1 MTVIELKNALKRT
14 LATGM
19 TYDQYSA
26 LNRTYA
32 KEGKTSGEH
41 KESYVGYT
49 KLGAARLRRW
59 EKLYQPEQEYLDQI
73 TSLISPGEQWLV
85 FSETWCGDAA
95 HMIPFVHQWSKHT
108 KVPLRIIMRDEH
120 PTLIDE
126 FLTHGG
132 RSIPKLVRIS
142 SDAMVLGTYGPRP
155 SALVAHHDEWKS
167 KASYDYKEWTLFAQD
182 WYNQDKGKSIESDYI
197 ELLSK

>member
-1 MTVIELKNALKRT
+1 MTVLELKNT
-14 LATGM
+14 LNLILAIGM
-19 TYDQYSA
+19 TYDQYSE
-26 LNRTYA
+26 LNKAYA
-32 KEGKTSGEH
+32 KQGKTSGEQ

-59 EKLYQPEQEYLDQI
+59 EKLYKSEQEYLDEI
-73 TSLISPGEQWLV
+73 TSLVSPGEQWLV

-95 HMIPFVHQWSKHT
+95 HMLPFVHQWSKHA

-120 PTLIDE
+120 PTLMDE
-126 FLTHGG
+126 FLTNGG

-142 SDAMVLGTYGPRP
+142 ADGMVLGTYGPRP
-155 SALVAHHDEWKS
+155 SALVAHLAEWKS
-167 KASYDYKEWTLFAQD
+167 KASFDYKEWTLFAQD
-182 WYNQDKGKSIESDYI
+182 WYNQDKGKSIESDFI

>member
-1 MTVIELKNALKRT
+1 MTVLELKNT
-14 LATGM
+14 LNSILEIGM
-19 TYDQYSA
+19 TYDQYSE
-26 LNRTYA
+26 LNKAYA
-32 KEGKTSGEH
+32 KQGKTSGEQ

-59 EKLYQPEQEYLDQI
+59 EKLYKSEQEYLDEI
-73 TSLISPGEQWLV
+73 TSLVSPGEQWLV

-95 HMIPFVHQWSKHT
+95 HMLPFVHQWSKHA

-120 PTLIDE
+120 PTLMDE
-126 FLTHGG
+126 FLTNGG

-142 SDAMVLGTYGPRP
+142 ADGMVLGTYGPRP
-155 SALVAHHDEWKS
+155 SALVAHLAEWKS
-167 KASYDYKEWTLFAQD
+167 KASFDYKEWTLFAQD
-182 WYNQDKGKSIESDYI
+182 WYNQDKGKSIESDFI

>member
-1 MTVIELKNALKRT
+1 MTVLELKNT
-14 LATGM
+14 LNLILAIGM
-19 TYDQYSA
+19 TYDQYSE
-26 LNRTYA
+26 LNKAYA
-32 KEGKTSGEH
+32 KQGKTSGEQ

-59 EKLYQPEQEYLDQI
+59 EKLYKSEQEYLDEI
-73 TSLISPGEQWLV
+73 TSLVSPGEQWLV

-95 HMIPFVHQWSKHT
+95 HMLPFVHQWSKHA

-120 PTLIDE
+120 PTLMDE
-126 FLTHGG
+126 FLTNGG

-142 SDAMVLGTYGPRP
+142 ADGMVLGTYGPRP
-155 SALVAHHDEWKS
+155 SALVAHLAEWKS
-167 KASYDYKEWTLFAQD
+167 KASFDYKEWTLFAQD
-182 WYNQDKGKSIESDYI
+182 WYNQDKGKSIESDFL

>member
-1 MTVIELKNALKRT
+1 MTVLELKNT
-14 LATGM
+14 LNLILAIGM
-19 TYDQYSA
+19 TYDQYSE
-26 LNRTYA
+26 LNKAYA
-32 KEGKTSGEH
+32 KQGKTSGEQ

-59 EKLYQPEQEYLDQI
+59 EKLYKSEQEYLDEI
-73 TSLISPGEQWLV
+73 TSLVSPGEQWLV

-95 HMIPFVHQWSKHT
+95 HMLPFVHQWSKHA

-120 PTLIDE
+120 PTLMDE
-126 FLTHGG
+126 FLTNGG

-142 SDAMVLGTYGPRP
+142 ADGMVLGTYGPRP
-155 SALVAHHDEWKS
+155 SALVAHLAEWKS
-167 KASYDYKEWTLFAQD
+167 KAYFDYKEWTLFAQD
-182 WYNQDKGKSIESDYI
+182 WYNQDKGKSIESDFI

>member
-1 MTVIELKNALKRT
+1 MTVLELKNT
-14 LATGM
+14 LNLILAIGM
-19 TYDQYSA
+19 TYDQYSE
-26 LNRTYA
+26 LNKSYA
-32 KEGKTSGEH
+32 KQGKTSGEQ

-59 EKLYQPEQEYLDQI
+59 EKLYKSEQEYLDEI
-73 TSLISPGEQWLV
+73 TSLVSPGEQWLV

-95 HMIPFVHQWSKHT
+95 HMLPFVHQWSKHA

-120 PTLIDE
+120 PTLMDE
-126 FLTHGG
+126 FLTNGG

-142 SDAMVLGTYGPRP
+142 ADGMVLGTYGPRP
-155 SALVAHHDEWKS
+155 SALVAHLAEWKS
-167 KASYDYKEWTLFAQD
+167 KASFDYKEWTLFAQD
-182 WYNQDKGKSIESDYI
+182 WYNQDKGKSIESDFI

>member
-1 MTVIELKNALKRT
+1 MTVLELKNT
-14 LATGM
+14 LNSILEIGM
-19 TYDQYSA
+19 TYDQYSE
-26 LNRTYA
+26 LNKAYA
-32 KEGKTSGEH
+32 KQGKTSGEQ

-59 EKLYQPEQEYLDQI
+59 EKLYKSEQEYLDEI
-73 TSLISPGEQWLV
+73 TSLVSPGEQWLV

-95 HMIPFVHQWSKHT
+95 HMLPFVHQWSKHA

-120 PTLIDE
+120 PTLMDE
-126 FLTHGG
+126 FLTNGG

-142 SDAMVLGTYGPRP
+142 ADGMVLGTYGPRP
-155 SALVAHHDEWKS
+155 SALVAHLADWKS
-167 KASYDYKEWTLFAQD
+167 KASFDYKEWTLFAQD
-182 WYNQDKGKSIESDYI
+182 WYNQDKGKSIESDFI

>member
-1 MTVIELKNALKRT
+1 MTVLELKNT
-14 LATGM
+14 LNLILAIGM
-19 TYDQYSA
+19 TYDQYSE
-26 LNRTYA
+26 LNKAYA
-32 KEGKTSGEH
+32 KQGKTSGEQ

-59 EKLYQPEQEYLDQI
+59 EKLYKSEQEYLDEI
-73 TSLISPGEQWLV
+73 TSLVSPGEQWLV

-95 HMIPFVHQWSKHT
+95 HMLPFVHQWSKHA

-120 PTLIDE
+120 PTLMDE
-126 FLTHGG
+126 FLTNGG

-142 SDAMVLGTYGPRP
+142 ADGIVLGTYGPRP
-155 SALVAHHDEWKS
+155 SALVAHLAEWKS
-167 KASYDYKEWTLFAQD
+167 KASFDYKEWTLFAQD
-182 WYNQDKGKSIESDYI
+182 WYNQDKGKSIESDFI

>member
-19 TYDQYSA
+19 TYDQYST
-26 LNRTYA
+26 LNKDFA

-59 EKLYQPEQEYLDQI
+59 EKLYKPEQEYLDQI
-73 TSLISPGEQWLV
+73 TSLVSPGEQWLV
-85 FSETWCGDAA
+85 FTETWCGDAA
-95 HMIPFVHQWSKHT
+95 HMLPFVHQWSKYA

-120 PTLIDE
+120 PILMDE
-126 FLTHGG
+126 FLTNGG

-142 SDAMVLGTYGPRP
+142 ADGMVLGTYGPRP
-155 SALVAHHDEWKS
+155 SVLVAHHDEWKS
-167 KASYDYKEWTLFAQD
+167 KASFDYKEWTLFAQD
-182 WYNQDKGKSIESDYI
+182 WYNQDKGKSMESDFI

>member
-1 MTVIELKNALKRT
+1 MTVLELKST
-14 LATGM
+14 LNSILEIGM
-19 TYDQYSA
+19 TYDQYSE
-26 LNRTYA
+26 LNKAYA
-32 KEGKTSGEH
+32 KQGKTSGEQ

-59 EKLYQPEQEYLDQI
+59 EKLYKSEQEYLDEI
-73 TSLISPGEQWLV
+73 TSLVSPGEQWLV

-95 HMIPFVHQWSKHT
+95 HMLPFVHQWSKHA

-120 PTLIDE
+120 PTLMDE
-126 FLTHGG
+126 FLTNGG

-142 SDAMVLGTYGPRP
+142 ADGMVLGTYGPRP
-155 SALVAHHDEWKS
+155 SALVAHLAEWKS
-167 KASYDYKEWTLFAQD
+167 KASFDYKEWTLFAQD
-182 WYNQDKGKSIESDYI
+182 WYNQDKGKSIESDFI

>member
-1 MTVIELKNALKRT
+1 MTVLELKNT
-14 LATGM
+14 LNLILAIGM
-19 TYDQYSA
+19 TYDQYSE
-26 LNRTYA
+26 LNKAYA
-32 KEGKTSGEH
+32 KQGKTSGEQ

-59 EKLYQPEQEYLDQI
+59 EKLYKSEQEYLDEI
-73 TSLISPGEQWLV
+73 TSLVSPGEQWLV

-95 HMIPFVHQWSKHT
+95 HMLPFVHQWSKHA

-120 PTLIDE
+120 LKLMDE
-126 FLTHGG
+126 FLTNGG

-142 SDAMVLGTYGPRP
+142 ADGMVLGTYGPRP
-155 SALVAHHDEWKS
+155 SALVAHLAEWKS
-167 KASYDYKEWTLFAQD
+167 KAYFDYKEWTLFAQD
-182 WYNQDKGKSIESDYI
+182 WYNQDKGKSIESDFI

>member
-1 MTVIELKNALKRT
+1 MTVLELKNT
-14 LATGM
+14 LNSILEIGM
-19 TYDQYSA
+19 TYDQYSE
-26 LNRTYA
+26 LNKAYA
-32 KEGKTSGEH
+32 KQGKTSGEQ

-59 EKLYQPEQEYLDQI
+59 EKLYKSEQEYLDEI
-73 TSLISPGEQWLV
+73 TSLVSPGEQWLV

-95 HMIPFVHQWSKHT
+95 HMLPFVHQWSKHA

-120 PTLIDE
+120 PTLMDE
-126 FLTHGG
+126 FLTNGG

-142 SDAMVLGTYGPRP
+142 ADGMVLGTYGPRP
-155 SALVAHHDEWKS
+155 SALVAHLAEWKS
-167 KASYDYKEWTLFAQD
+167 KAYFDYKEWTLFAQD
-182 WYNQDKGKSIESDYI
+182 WYNQDKGKSIESDFI

>member
-1 MTVIELKNALKRT
+1 MTVLELKNT
-14 LATGM
+14 LNLILAIGM
-19 TYDQYSA
+19 TYDQYSE
-26 LNRTYA
+26 LNKAYA
-32 KEGKTSGEH
+32 KQGKTSGEQ

-59 EKLYQPEQEYLDQI
+59 EKLYKSEQEYLDEI
-73 TSLISPGEQWLV
+73 TSLVSPGEQWLV

-95 HMIPFVHQWSKHT
+95 HMLPFVHQWSKHA

-120 PTLIDE
+120 LTLMDE
-126 FLTHGG
+126 FLTNGG

-142 SDAMVLGTYGPRP
+142 ADGMVLGTYGPRP
-155 SALVAHHDEWKS
+155 SALVAHLAEWKS
-167 KASYDYKEWTLFAQD
+167 KAYFDYKEWTLFAQD
-182 WYNQDKGKSIESDYI
+182 WYNQDKGKSIESDFI

>member
-1 MTVIELKNALKRT
+1 MTVLELKNT
-14 LATGM
+14 LNSILEIGM
-19 TYDQYSA
+19 TYDQYSE
-26 LNRTYA
+26 LNKSYA
-32 KEGKTSGEH
+32 KQGKTSGEQ

-59 EKLYQPEQEYLDQI
+59 EKLYKSEQEYLDEI
-73 TSLISPGEQWLV
+73 TSLVSPGEQWLV

-95 HMIPFVHQWSKHT
+95 HMLPFVHQWSKHA

-120 PTLIDE
+120 PTLMDE
-126 FLTHGG
+126 FLTNGG

-142 SDAMVLGTYGPRP
+142 ADGMVLGTYGPRP
-155 SALVAHHDEWKS
+155 SALVAHLAEWKS
-167 KASYDYKEWTLFAQD
+167 KASFDYKEWTLFAQD
-182 WYNQDKGKSIESDYI
+182 WYNQDKGKSIESDFI

>member
-1 MTVIELKNALKRT
+1 MTVLELKNT
-14 LATGM
+14 LNLILAIGM
-19 TYDQYSA
+19 TYDQYSE
-26 LNRTYA
+26 LNKAYA
-32 KEGKTSGEH
+32 KQGKTSGEQ

-59 EKLYQPEQEYLDQI
+59 EKLYKSEQEYLDEI
-73 TSLISPGEQWLV
+73 TSLVSPGEQWLV

-95 HMIPFVHQWSKHT
+95 HMLPFVHQWSKHA

-120 PTLIDE
+120 LTLMDE
-126 FLTHGG
+126 FLTNGG

-142 SDAMVLGTYGPRP
+142 ADGMVLGTYGPRP
-155 SALVAHHDEWKS
+155 SALVAHLAEWKS
-167 KASYDYKEWTLFAQD
+167 KASFDYKEWTLFAQD
-182 WYNQDKGKSIESDYI
+182 WYNQDKGKSIESDFI

>member
-1 MTVIELKNALKRT
+1 MTILELTNALKRT

-26 LNRTYA
+26 LNKTYA

-95 HMIPFVHQWSKHT
+95 HMLPFVHQWSKHT

-132 RSIPKLVRIS
+132 RTIPKLVRIS

-182 WYNQDKGKSIESDYI
+182 WYNQDKGKSMESDFL